1 MKERIIVTPLIHSSS
16 IPTPCIERVHNGTI
30 PLVWITKKTIHI
42 MLQIKNLKNANP
54 LRHPYKSPK
63 DWTAKHNRKNSHNQ
77 ILFDNQERNL
87 KRKGVRPVTIGNTEK
102 QKGVLLVFLLY
113 ELFSWTP
120 NELCFGHF
128 HQRAAGKGH
137 PPLRKPQNRPP
148 SNIFCCL
155 LIQNL
160 FRLQNEFS
168 KIFLW

>member
-1 MKERIIVTPLIHSSS
+1 
-16 IPTPCIERVHNGTI
+16 
-30 PLVWITKKTIHI
+30 
-42 MLQIKNLKNANP
+42 MLMLKICKHTFLQVFVANLKIDSFFAFYPESFCYKNLETFRFFLGGGDA
-54 LRHPYKSPK
+54 LLLLLILDSKSG
-63 DWTAKHNRKNSHNQ
+63 WRGSCFVF
-77 ILFDNQERNL
+77 LFFL
-87 KRKGVRPVTIGNTEK
+87 
-102 QKGVLLVFLLY
+102 LLY
-113 ELFSWTP
+113 ELFSWSP

-148 SNIFCCL
+148 SNIFCCF